1 MLYFEKTSDT
11 TLSGS
16 YISPKQHFDNIE
28 DFKVTE
34 ETELFQIMHF
44 QQFSLDKVWPCS
56 WNILNLEIFCFL
68 TTTPKVTTLNTVLQN
83 KRISNDSEVVVLTR
97 GLFLGVLVF
106 GLFVPDA
113 GLGKYAILFVMVN
126 LP

>member
-34 ETELFQIMHF
+34 QTELFQ
-44 QQFSLDKVWPCS
+44 SYEGYSSDD
-56 WNILNLEIFCFL
+56 
-68 TTTPKVTTLNTVLQN
+68 T
-83 KRISNDSEVVVLTR
+83 
-97 GLFLGVLVF
+97 
-106 GLFVPDA
+106 
-113 GLGKYAILFVMVN
+113 
-126 LP
+126 